1 MKEFSPDEIK
11 YLLAHENEDLN
22 RLLLQASRYPHLPVP
37 LLVQHIRAR
46 QKIKNKLPTWYQH
59 PQVRYPAMV
68 SVEQS
73 SSEKTAAFKAEL
85 VSGNLLLDLTGGLG
99 LDSFFFSDK
108 FKKVIY
114 LERQPEL
121 VEIAAHNAQVLGNTN
136 IEFRQGEASAFLDDF
151 TSQADWI
158 YLDPARR
165 DEANRKVFNL
175 TDCEPDV
182 VQLLPKLLAKGKNI
196 LIKTSPMLDI
206 SQALGQLESVQ
217 KVYVVAVDNECK
229 EVLYHV
235 AASENPNLQVET
247 INLSAGVSKQ
257 TFTFDYAAEENA
269 PVTYTLPQTYIYEP
283 NAAILK
289 AGGFKSL
296 AKYYGLNKLHRNS
309 HLYTSEGL
317 VPDFPGRIF
326 KLRTISRYQKKELAC
341 HLPDSKA
348 NITVRNFPDS
358 VAAIRKKTGLK
369 EGGDIYL
376 FATTD
381 LNAKPI
387 ILICEKVL
395 L

>member
-11 YLLAHENEDLN
+11 YLVAHENEDPN

-59 PQVRYPAMV
+59 PQVRYPAIV

-85 VSGNLLLDLTGGLG
+85 MSGNLLLDLTGGLG
-99 LDSFFFSDK
+99 IDSCFFADK
-108 FKKVIY
+108 FKNVIY

-121 VEIAAHNAQVLGNTN
+121 VEIAAHNARVLGKTN
-136 IEFRQGEASAFLDDF
+136 IEFRQGEAQAFLNDF

-175 TDCEPDV
+175 SDCEPDV
-182 VQLLPKLLAKGKNI
+182 VQLLPTLLAKGKNI
-196 LIKTSPMLDI
+196 LLKTSPMLDI
-206 SQALGQLESVQ
+206 SQAVGQLGSVQ
-217 KVYVVAVDNECK
+217 KVYIVAVDNECK

-235 AASENPNLQVET
+235 AASKNPNLLIET
-247 INLSAGVSKQ
+247 INLQAGANQ
-257 TFTFDYAAEENA
+257 QRFTFDYEAEENA

-296 AKYYGLNKLHRNS
+296 ANHFELNKLHRNS
-309 HLYTSEGL
+309 HLYTSENL
-317 VPDFPGRIF
+317 MPDFPGRIF
-326 KLRTISRYQKKELAC
+326 KLKTTSRYQKKELASY
-341 HLPDSKA
+341 LPDLKA

-369 EGGDIYL
+369 EGSDTYL

-387 ILICEKVL
+387 ILICEKA
-395 L
+395 

>member
-11 YLLAHENEDLN
+11 YLVAHENEDSN

-59 PQVRYPAMV
+59 PQVRYPAIL

-85 VSGNLLLDLTGGLG
+85 VSGHLLLDLTGGLG
-99 LDSFFFSDK
+99 IDSYFFADK
-108 FKKVIY
+108 VENVIY

-121 VEIAAHNAQVLGNTN
+121 VEIAAHNARVLGKTN
-136 IEFRQGEASAFLDDF
+136 IEFRQGEAKAFLNDF
-151 TSQADWI
+151 TSQSDWI

-175 TDCEPDV
+175 SDCEPEV
-182 VQLLPKLLAKGKNI
+182 VQLLPTLLAKGKNI
-196 LIKTSPMLDI
+196 LLKTSPMLDI
-206 SQALGQLESVQ
+206 SQAVGQLGSVQ
-217 KVYVVAVDNECK
+217 KIYIVAVDNECK

-235 AASENPNLQVET
+235 ATSENPNFLIKT
-247 INLSAGVSKQ
+247 INLQAGANQQ

-269 PVTYTLPQTYIYEP
+269 SVTYTLPQTYIYEP

-296 AKYYGLNKLHRNS
+296 ANYYGLNKLHRNS
-309 HLYTSEGL
+309 HLYTSENL
-317 VPDFPGRIF
+317 MPDFPGRIF
-326 KLRTISRYQKKELAC
+326 KLKTTSRYQKKELASY
-341 HLPDSKA
+341 LPDLKA

-369 EGGDIYL
+369 EGGDTYL

-381 LNAKPI
+381 LKAKPI
-387 ILICEKVL
+387 ILICEKL
-395 L
+395 